1 MHKIKTAFLAI
12 MLSLIAFQTQALT
25 VGEAGPA
32 FDLPGDGAST
42 VKLSSYKGKVI
53 YVDFWASWCG
63 PCKQSFPWLNDMQ
76 SKYGSKGFQVLALN
90 VDVNT
95 TDAKN
100 FLNTNPAKFT
110 IAYDAKGVTPKA
122 YGIKGMPSSVLLD
135 ADGKVLFQH
144 TGFRESDRAQLEKTI
159 QQALGQPK

>member
-1 MHKIKTAFLAI
+1 MHKIKSTFLAI

-25 VGEAGPA
+25 IGEAGPA

-42 VKLSSYKGKVI
+42 VKLSSYKG
-53 YVDFWASWCG
+53 
-63 PCKQSFPWLNDMQ
+63 
-76 SKYGSKGFQVLALN
+76 
-90 VDVNT
+90 
-95 TDAKN
+95 N

-159 QQALGQPK
+159 QQALGQSK